1 MKELFT
7 ILCFVSSVGM
17 SFTQTYVDASA
28 MGADN
33 GQSWSNA
40 YTDLGNAIYM
50 ANPGDTL
57 WVKQGMYF
65 PTVNEQGQ
73 MPVSPNQRYFW
84 LKSGVVILGGFTGQ
98 ETMLSQRDPVNNKA
112 ILNGNNQSYH
122 VLEVTNIAD
131 STAVLDGFMV
141 ADGLATGNGPTQSGG
156 GLYLHTTEAQFYNVR
171 VTSNSAT
178 YHGAGLYAYQ
188 SNCRFVACEIDNNN
202 TALYD
207 GPAGYFQDS
216 DLEFFNCLIRD
227 NQSNR
232 FGGIACSVNSNVL
245 YQNCTFVN
253 NSATN
258 NMFQLSN
265 TNPTVDTFAIDINH
279 SIIYDNTSPGSIGL
293 QDAVS
298 CNLSDT
304 WSDWGADSDPLFNNS
319 SIADYSIP
327 ANSPCVDP
335 ILTNSTPYNPYK
347 DLAGNDRVFG
357 ANIDYG
363 AFEYI
368 DISASIY
375 ETNKVAIVVY
385 PNPSSTHFNV
395 GGVVAQ
401 SIELY
406 TIDGKLIV
414 ETEEPT
420 IRIENLSTGAYFLKV
435 TTPNQTYVKQVVKN

>member
-7 ILCFVSSVGM
+7 ILFIVSSVGM
-17 SFTQTYVDASA
+17 SFTQTYVDANA
-28 MGADN
+28 TGANN
-33 GQSWSNA
+33 GQSWNNA
-40 YTDLGNAIYM
+40 FTDLGNAIYM
-50 ANPGDTL
+50 ASPGDTL

-73 MPVSPNQRYFW
+73 MPTTPNQRYFW
-84 LKSGVVILGGFTGQ
+84 LKSGVVILGGFSGQ
-98 ETMLSQRDPVNNKA
+98 ESSLNERDPINNKA

-141 ADGLATGNGPTQSGG
+141 ADGLATGNGATQSGG
-156 GLYLHTTEAQFYNVR
+156 GIYLHSTEARFYNIR
-171 VTSNSAT
+171 ITSNSAT
-178 YHGAGLYAYQ
+178 YHGAGIFAYL

-207 GPAGYFQDS
+207 GSAGYFQDS
-216 DLEFFNCLIRD
+216 EMEFFNCLIRD
-227 NQSNR
+227 NQANR
-232 FGGIACSVNSNVL
+232 FGGIACAVNSNAL

-253 NSATN
+253 NTSTN

-319 SIADYSIP
+319 SVADYSIP
-327 ANSPCVDP
+327 SNSPCVDP
-335 ILTNSTPYNPYK
+335 TLNNPIPYNPYK
-347 DLAGNDRVFG
+347 DLAGNERIFG
-357 ANIDYG
+357 NNIDYG

-368 DISASIY
+368 DISVNIS
-375 ETNKVAIVVY
+375 ESNKPNITVY
-385 PNPSSTHFNV
+385 PNPSSTTFNV
-395 GGVVAQ
+395 KGVTVKN
-401 SIELY
+401 IKLY
-406 TIDGKLIV
+406 TIDGKYLLTTNNPFISLEGLKNGTYLLKI
-414 ETEEPT
+414 ETPS
-420 IRIENLSTGAYFLKV
+420 L
-435 TTPNQTYVKQVVKN
+435 TYTQQVFKN